1 MKNNYSEDIQKQKEE
16 LILLRIKNN
25 YYQKEEVLE
34 KVVEEILDKSIKKD
48 TSSYQNT

>member
-34 KVVEEILDKSIKKD
+34 KVVEEILENSIKKD
-48 TSSYQNT
+48 TSS

>member
-1 MKNNYSEDIQKQKEE
+1 MKKNNLDDFEKQKEE

-34 KVVEEILDKSIKKD
+34 KVVEEILDNSIKKD
-48 TSSYQNT
+48 TSN

>member
-25 YYQKEEVLE
+25 YYQKEEVLQ
-34 KVVEEILDKSIKKD
+34 KVVEEILDNSIKKD
-48 TSSYQNT
+48 TP

>member
-16 LILLRIKNN
+16 LILLRIRNN

-34 KVVEEILDKSIKKD
+34 KVVEEILDNSIKKD
-48 TSSYQNT
+48 TSS